1 MYTTIRLTK
10 ETKALL
16 DKEKLTIGESYEN
29 IILRLLDDKNKGEDI
44 MSEECYYSIERDDCK
59 VSYIIEWTDEEG
71 ELFFLDDANQRCT
84 LDDLHISFVD
94 KDFQKEYDEFL
105 LIINHISESELNLL
119 DYSADLEVEETIKVL
134 GLTIKRIS

>member
-16 DKEKLTIGESYEN
+16 DKEKLTVGESYEN
-29 IILRLLDDKNKGEDI
+29 IILRLLNDKGEDI
-44 MSEECYYSIERDDCK
+44 MSEECYYTIERDDCK
-59 VSYIIEWTDEEG
+59 VNYVIEWTDEKG
-71 ELFFLDDANQRCT
+71 ELFFLNDTNQRCT
-84 LDDLHISFVD
+84 LDDLRILFID

-119 DYSADLEVEETIKVL
+119 DYSADLEVDETIKVL

>member
-1 MYTTIRLTK
+1 MLTK

-44 MSEECYYSIERDDCK
+44 MSEECYYTIERDDSK
-59 VSYIIEWTDEEG
+59 VRYVIEWTDEKG
-71 ELFFLDDANQRCT
+71 ELFFLDDTNQRCT
-84 LDDLHISFVD
+84 LGDLHISFID

>member
-44 MSEECYYSIERDDCK
+44 MSEEYYYTIERDDCK
-59 VSYIIEWTDEEG
+59 VSYVIEWTDEEG
-71 ELFFLDDANQRCT
+71 ELFFLDDTNQRCT
-84 LDDLHISFVD
+84 LGDLHISFID